1 MNRQKRRALKK
12 QMSSPAEQKMAQQVS
27 QFGKMPEQC
36 SACEKAFDK
45 KDRSMIESWSVVVRQ
60 EIVRLFCPEC
70 IKKTKEVLEDASKK
84 NIE

>member
-1 MNRQKRRALKK
+1 MNRKQRRAAQKHS
-12 QMSSPAEQKMAQQVS
+12 SSPAEKKMAEQVT

-45 KDRSMIESWSVVVRQ
+45 KDRSMVESWNVVVRQ
-60 EIVRLFCPEC
+60 EVVRLFCPEC
-70 IKKTKEVLEDASKK
+70 INKTKEVIDASHT